1 MPLGTCTICTS
12 EQAKYKCPKCDV
24 QYCSIKCFKSPNH
37 KHDETTLDSKPTQT
51 SAPSLEPSNDSKYS
65 YIFNDEKV
73 KYMLS
78 FKSLQIHLQSIYSI
92 MKNESIPFE
101 KKIDQANEKLTSLRS
116 TGSQENELVEEFC
129 QYITHLLNNKSTSSS

>member
-1 MPLGTCTICTS
+1 
-12 EQAKYKCPKCDV
+12 
-24 QYCSIKCFKSPNH
+24 
-37 KHDETTLDSKPTQT
+37 
-51 SAPSLEPSNDSKYS
+51 
-65 YIFNDEKV
+65 
-73 KYMLS
+73 
-78 FKSLQIHLQSIYSI
+78 